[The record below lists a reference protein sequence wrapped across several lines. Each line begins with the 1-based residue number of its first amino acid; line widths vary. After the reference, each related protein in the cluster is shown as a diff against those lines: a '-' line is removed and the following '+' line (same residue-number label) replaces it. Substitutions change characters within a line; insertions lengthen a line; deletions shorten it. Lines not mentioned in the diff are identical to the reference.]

1 MPHKYILK
9 SLVNPNQKFN
19 IDYAKELT
27 PEQLAVVTSTGGPML
42 VIAGA
47 GSGKTRTVT
56 YRVAY
61 LVESGVP
68 LDRILLVTF
77 TNKAAKEMTER
88 VEQLLKQDV
97 RGICGGTFHHVGNM
111 MLRKHAKLIGF
122 ESNFTILDR
131 GDSKDLIDKC
141 IAQASINPEM
151 RRFPKGDTLQS
162 IFGLMVNTGK
172 KIEDIVA
179 NNYAQFEELTDDI
192 GRIFNLYEMRKKTQ
206 NLMDFDDLLS
216 YWLKLLIEN
225 PEIAEKYSHK
235 FQHIMV
241 DEYQDTN
248 LIQAKIID
256 ILAKHHR
263 NLMVV
268 GDDSQ
273 SIYSFRGAHFK
284 NIMNFP
290 KVYSEATV
298 HKLELNHRSVPEI
311 LDMANQTITLAKE
324 KFAKTL
330 RANRPSGQKPVLAP
344 LMSAQEQAAF
354 VAQRM
359 LELREEGFSLNDM
372 AVLYRSHYQSM
383 EIQMEMTKR
392 GIPFEV
398 RSGLRFFEE
407 AHIKDVL
414 AHLKIFHNCKDEVSW
429 ARALKLL
436 DKIGPRTAEKV
447 FQLISL
453 ASDPLAEILSENVAK
468 LISRGGETAFKRF
481 QTLIGIL
488 AEHKTN
494 PAEMI
499 KTISLSYYADY
510 LRFQYANHRER
521 QEDLEQL
528 GSYATQFKDLEE
540 MLSALALVSGMES
553 ESVVNG
559 EEHEKEACVL
569 STVHQAKGL
578 EWKIVFVV
586 WLADGRFPSYL
597 SFNKEEEMEEERRL
611 FYVAIT
617 RAKDELYLTYPIV
630 YSSYEGEVLLKSSR
644 YIEEMPESLYDKW
657 EIEEEGPWGSVKGGE
672 GKGAGGWEMGTRSKG
687 KWEEE
692 VVEISQCRITTVP
705 NRNRNDDFEAVELKD
720 LDFMK

>member
-1 MPHKYILK
+1 MPHKYILR
-9 SLVNPNQKFN
+9 SHFNAEAKFS

-27 PEQLAVVTSTGGPML
+27 EEQLAVVTAPGGPML
-42 VIAGA
+42 AIAGA

-77 TNKAAKEMTER
+77 TNKAAKEMLSR
-88 VEQLLKQDV
+88 VELLLKRDV
-97 RGICGGTFHHVGNM
+97 RGICGGTFHHVGNL
-111 MLRKHAKLIGF
+111 MLRKHAKLIGYGP
-122 ESNFTILDR
+122 NFTILDR
-131 GDSKDLIDKC
+131 ADSKDLIDKS
-141 IAQASINPEM
+141 ITQANIDIQM
-151 RRFPKGDTLQS
+151 RRFPKGETLQA
-162 IFGLMVNTGK
+162 IFGLSVNTGR
-172 KIEDIVA
+172 KIIDIVA
-179 NNYAQFEELTDDI
+179 DNYPQFEPLTDDI
-192 GRIFNLYEMRKKTQ
+192 ERVFNLYQARKKDQ
-206 NLMDFDDLLS
+206 NLMDFDDLLLH
-216 YWLKLLIEN
+216 WWKLLAQN

-235 FQHIMV
+235 FQHILV

-256 ILAKHHR
+256 ILAKQHR

-290 KVYSEATV
+290 KVYSEARV

-311 LDMANQTITLAKE
+311 LDLANETINQAKE

-330 RANRPSGQKPVLAP
+330 RANRPSGQKPVVAP
-344 LMSAQEQAAF
+344 LTTAAEQAAF
-354 VAQRM
+354 VVQRM
-359 LELREEGFSLNDM
+359 LELREEGLSLNDM

-414 AHLKIFHNCKDEVSW
+414 AHLKLFHNWRDEAAW

-447 FQLISL
+447 FGFVAGSRELGANSIL
-453 ASDPLAEILSENVAK
+453 ADEALK
-468 LISRGGETAFKRF
+468 LIPRGGEAGFKKF
-481 QTLIGIL
+481 QNLIEKL
-488 AEHKTN
+488 SEQVN
-494 PAEMI
+494 SPAEMI
-499 KTISLSYYADY
+499 KIVAESYYADY
-510 LRFQYANHRER
+510 LRFQYANHKER
-521 QEDLEQL
+521 LEDLEQL

-540 MLSALALVSGMES
+540 LLSALALVSGMES
-553 ESVVNG
+553 ETVVG
-559 EEHEKEACVL
+559 GDGGDKEACVL

-617 RAKDELYLTYPIV
+617 RAKDELYLTYPII
-630 YSSYEGEVLLKSSR
+630 YSSYDGEVLMKSSR
-644 YIEEMPESLYDKW
+644 YIEEMPEGLYEKW
-657 EIEEEGPWGSVKGGE
+657 EVAEEVPWGH
-672 GKGAGGWEMGTRSKG
+672 M
-687 KWEEE
+687 
-692 VVEISQCRITTVP
+692 
-705 NRNRNDDFEAVELKD
+705 EAVELKD